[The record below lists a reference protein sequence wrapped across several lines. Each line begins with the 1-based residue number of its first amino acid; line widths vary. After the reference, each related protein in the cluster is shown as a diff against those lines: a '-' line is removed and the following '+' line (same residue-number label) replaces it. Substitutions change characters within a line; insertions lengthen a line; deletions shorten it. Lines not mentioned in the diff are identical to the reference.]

1 VLPLGLVEP
10 DGAVLGV
17 LEVSLVPLPVLEG
30 VLPLGVLPAAL
41 PEEVSELP
49 GARGEVMSLP
59 LRSRG
64 SVSPL
69 RPCAPCQGGATIL
82 GAVLAQAIR
91 WVAEAGGHPG
101 GGPRY
106 NRGVP
111 KDPRLS
117 ERSIPAPAG
126 GGARRLTPPREEI
139 RLLTPRQIFEHLDR
153 FVIGQRAAKRAVA
166 TAAHQH
172 LKRIEQRRLGKPS
185 LLRKSN
191 LLLIGPTGSGKTH
204 IARKLAELL
213 EVPFSVVDA
222 TEYTEAGYYGK
233 DVEVMVAEL
242 LLKSGHS
249 IDATERG
256 IIFIDEID
264 KIARRNGSARTG
276 AGSRDIG
283 GEGVQQALLKLLEGR
298 EIFVP
303 LNVTQHWNKHDFVQ
317 VDTSDILFIC
327 AGTFTDLHQVQIDKQ
342 VGFGSAGRRMG
353 AARLRVKELIEYGM
367 LAELLG
373 RLPVQVQLEELTP
386 DELYQILTA
395 PPDALAREYR
405 EALALDGVELDFQE
419 SALRAVVEYAVD
431 KKLGARALR
440 GILEEVLADV
450 MFEAP
455 ERRGEQVAID
465 RRYAL
470 SRLKRVDAAAL
481 RES

>member
-1 VLPLGLVEP
+1 
-10 DGAVLGV
+10 
-17 LEVSLVPLPVLEG
+17 
-30 VLPLGVLPAAL
+30 
-41 PEEVSELP
+41 
-49 GARGEVMSLP
+49 M
-59 LRSRG
+59 
-64 SVSPL
+64 
-69 RPCAPCQGGATIL
+69 
-82 GAVLAQAIR
+82 
-91 WVAEAGGHPG
+91 
-101 GGPRY
+101 
-106 NRGVP
+106 P
-111 KDPRLS
+111 KDDRPRPA

-126 GGARRLTPPREEI
+126 GGARRLPSPRADEI
-139 RLLTPRQIFEHLDR
+139 RILTPRQIYQHLDQY
-153 FVIGQRAAKRAVA
+153 VIGQEPAKRAVA

-172 LKRIEQRRLGKPS
+172 LKRIEQRRLGRTT

-191 LLLIGPTGSGKTH
+191 LLLMGPTGSGKTH

-213 EVPFSVVDA
+213 EVPFVVVDA

-242 LLKSGHS
+242 LFKSGHS
-249 IDATERG
+249 IEAAERG

-264 KIARRNGSARTG
+264 KIARRSGSARTG

-327 AGTFTDLHQVQIDKQ
+327 AGTFTDLHQVQVDKQ
-342 VGFGSAGRRMG
+342 VGFGSSGRRMG
-353 AARLRVKELIEYGM
+353 SSRLRVKELIEYGM
-367 LAELLG
+367 LAEMLG
-373 RLPVQVQLEELTP
+373 RLPVQVQLEELTAE
-386 DELYQILTA
+386 ELYKILTV

-405 EALALDGVELDFQE
+405 EALSLDGVDLELHE
-419 SALRAVVEYAVD
+419 GALRAIVEYSVE

-440 GILEEVLADV
+440 SILEEVLADV

-455 ERRGEQVAID
+455 EKRGEKVVID

-470 SRLKRVDAAAL
+470 ARLKRVDAAAL
-481 RES
+481 RDS

>member
-1 VLPLGLVEP
+1 
-10 DGAVLGV
+10 
-17 LEVSLVPLPVLEG
+17 
-30 VLPLGVLPAAL
+30 
-41 PEEVSELP
+41 
-49 GARGEVMSLP
+49 M
-59 LRSRG
+59 
-64 SVSPL
+64 
-69 RPCAPCQGGATIL
+69 
-82 GAVLAQAIR
+82 
-91 WVAEAGGHPG
+91 
-101 GGPRY
+101 
-106 NRGVP
+106 P
-111 KDPRLS
+111 KDDRT
-117 ERSIPAPAG
+117 RSFPPSG
-126 GGARRLTPPREEI
+126 GRRVPPREDPVKV
-139 RLLTPRQIFEHLDR
+139 LTPREIYEHLDR
-153 FVIGQRAAKRAVA
+153 YVIGQTAAKRAVA

-172 LKRIEQRRLGKPS
+172 LKRIEQRRSGKAT

-213 EVPFSVVDA
+213 EVPFTVVDA

-242 LLKSGHS
+242 LFKSGHS

-256 IIFIDEID
+256 VIFIDEID
-264 KIARRNGSARTG
+264 KIARRSGNARTG

-327 AGTFTDLHQVQIDKQ
+327 AGTFTDLHQVQVDRQ
-342 VGFGSAGRRMG
+342 MGFGSSGRRMG
-353 AARLRVKELIEYGM
+353 ASRLRVKELIEYGM

-386 DELYQILTA
+386 EELYRILTE

-405 EALALDGVELDFQE
+405 EALALDGVDLELQE
-419 SALRAVVEYAVD
+419 EALKAIVEYSVE

-440 GILEEVLADV
+440 SIMEELLADV
-450 MFEAP
+450 MFDAP
-455 ERRGEQVAID
+455 EKRGERLVID
-465 RRYAL
+465 PRYAVA
-470 SRLKRVDAAAL
+470 RLKKLDSAAL
-481 RES
+481 RD

>member
-1 VLPLGLVEP
+1 
-10 DGAVLGV
+10 
-17 LEVSLVPLPVLEG
+17 
-30 VLPLGVLPAAL
+30 
-41 PEEVSELP
+41 
-49 GARGEVMSLP
+49 M
-59 LRSRG
+59 
-64 SVSPL
+64 
-69 RPCAPCQGGATIL
+69 
-82 GAVLAQAIR
+82 
-91 WVAEAGGHPG
+91 
-101 GGPRY
+101 
-106 NRGVP
+106 P
-111 KDPRLS
+111 KDDRPRPA
-117 ERSIPAPAG
+117 ERSVPASAG
-126 GGARRLTPPREEI
+126 GGARRIPSPRAEEV
-139 RLLTPRQIFEHLDR
+139 RVLTPRQIYDHLDR
-153 FVIGQRAAKRAVA
+153 YVIGQTTAKRAVA

-172 LKRIEQRRLGKPS
+172 LKRIEQHRLGKQT

-191 LLLIGPTGSGKTH
+191 LLLMGPTGSGKTH

-213 EVPFSVVDA
+213 EVPFTVVDA

-242 LLKSGHS
+242 LFKSGHS

-264 KIARRNGSARTG
+264 KIARRGGSARTG

-317 VDTSDILFIC
+317 VDTADILFIC
-327 AGTFTDLHQVQIDKQ
+327 AGTFTDLHQVQVDKQ
-342 VGFGSAGRRMG
+342 VGFGGSSRRMG
-353 AARLRVKELIEYGM
+353 ASRLRVKELIEYGM

-386 DELYQILTA
+386 DELYQILTG

-405 EALALDGVELDFQE
+405 EALALDSVDLEFQE
-419 SALRAVVEYAVD
+419 GALRAIVEYSAE

-440 GILEEVLADV
+440 SILEEVLADV
-450 MFEAP
+450 LFEAP
-455 ERRGEQVAID
+455 ERRGEKISVD

-470 SRLKRVDAAAL
+470 QRLKKIDAAAL
-481 RES
+481 RDV